1 MFKKGILCLV
11 AIFTFSIII
20 NQTIL
25 SKDEKPHVEF
35 ELADKTIPYKIANY
49 SWGKILHK
57 DKSTNCT
64 YKNINDE
71 VAIPVLE
78 GELLKIH
85 FSEQPENVEI
95 LEHMGTKKSYIYD
108 QNLDH
113 YGSYSFELGSKKG
126 ERIYEVKGIWKG
138 NNYFTYLIKVK
149 VI

>member
-1 MFKKGILCLV
+1 MLKKGILYFV

-25 SKDEKPHVEF
+25 SKDEKPVVKF
-35 ELADKTIPYKIANY
+35 ELADKTIPYEIANY

-57 DKSTNCT
+57 DKLTNGT

-71 VAIPVLE
+71 EAIPVLE
-78 GELLKIH
+78 GELLTIH

-95 LEHMGTKKSYIYD
+95 LEHNGTKKSYIYD
-108 QNLDH
+108 HNLNH

-138 NNYFTYLIKVK
+138 NNYFTYLIKLK